1 MTTTLDVDAVKAF
14 VAIADLQSFT
24 RAADALGT
32 TQGAISVRLKRL
44 EDRVG
49 QKLIERTP
57 RQVRLSAQGA
67 VFVESARDF
76 LAAHDRAIAGLSSV
90 GRRFRLGIAAH
101 VGGPEV
107 PTLLARLSS
116 HDPALTIEARLD
128 DSRDLLDAFDR
139 GEIDAAI
146 IRREDDRRDGEV
158 LAPEHFGWFATPDF
172 VHRAGEPL
180 RLATSSPSCCIRN
193 LATRAL
199 DAAGIPWRE
208 VFLGCGAFAVAEAV
222 SVGLATSVFSCR
234 LAPPG
239 TIEVSRRFGLPA
251 IPSSEILLLS
261 TLSDAKSREALRTL
275 ATAFREHRPQVVVE
289 PAERTRSPGAAVQ
302 PLARPSQKQRRAHI
316 SGRRPSKAR

>member
-1 MTTTLDVDAVKAF
+1 MIAILDVDAVKVF

-32 TQGAISVRLKRL
+32 TQGAISVKLKRL
-44 EDRVG
+44 EDRIG

-57 RQVRLSAQGA
+57 RHVRVSAQGA
-67 VFVESARDF
+67 VFLESAREF

-90 GRRFRLGIAAH
+90 RRRFRLGIAAH

-107 PTLLARLSS
+107 PTLLARLNS

-128 DSRDLLDAFDR
+128 DSRELLDAFDR

-158 LAPEHFGWFATPDF
+158 LG
-172 VHRAGEPL
+172 
-180 RLATSSPSCCIRN
+180 LATSSPSCCIRN

-199 DAAGIPWRE
+199 DAAGIAWQE

-239 TIEVSRRFGLPA
+239 TIEVGRRFNLPA

-261 TLSDAKSREALRTL
+261 TLSDAKSRAALRTL
-275 ATAFREHRPQVVVE
+275 ATAFREHRPQVILTKPMKSERAAVRR
-289 PAERTRSPGAAVQ
+289 PASPGQ
-302 PLARPSQKQRRAHI
+302 EQRRAR
-316 SGRRPSKAR
+316 SGPRRRRKTG